1 MTSMHP
7 MEVLGDFKKNLSWK
21 GGEKMKKFGVV
32 LCGLVFVLCFVS
44 FSSADKVKKVI
55 EVEESS
61 YTGMK
66 MAGKLGFGY
75 TNSGTPIGFKYWLGD
90 TTAIDVG
97 FGVATGANV
106 QNFGTNLGFN
116 LVLASREPILLQFR
130 GSIGF
135 DTGAT
140 TNLNWAP
147 VLKVEYFVSR
157 NLSLNLG
164 VGVLF
169 NLQISPA
176 SSFTFSQAAGTTGNL
191 GFYYYF

>member
-1 MTSMHP
+1 MR
-7 MEVLGDFKKNLSWK
+7 
-21 GGEKMKKFGVV
+21 KFGVI

-55 EVEESS
+55 EVEESNVS

-97 FGVATGANV
+97 FGVATGANI

-116 LVLASREPILLQFR
+116 LVLTSREPILLQFR
-130 GSIGF
+130 GSTGF
-135 DTGAT
+135 DAGAA
-140 TNLNWAP
+140 TNLNWAS
-147 VLKVEYFVSR
+147 VLGVEYFVSK
-157 NLSLNLG
+157 NLSLGLG

-169 NLQISPA
+169 YLQVSPA
-176 SSFTFSQAAGTTGNL
+176 SAFSFSHCAGTTGNL